1 MTSSRALL
9 WAGAAL
15 LVATGAYLAA
25 ENRPEPLLLAN
36 VLLHLVLGIGLAVP
50 FALWWWRRRGEPGVR
65 LGGLL
70 LLGSAAAGLLLV
82 ALGNRSGLKV
92 LLWAHAVLGLAGLA
106 VLLLAV
112 PRPQRGKLWQASA
125 AGLLLAVLVPVLA
138 IAYRSSWTG
147 EAAAFANP
155 PMPRNAAE
163 QAMGGA
169 EGPFY
174 PSPASTRNGGL
185 VPQKVFTE
193 SQSCGRSGCHPDAVE
208 QWSSSAHRFSGFD
221 NPWYRATYEAMRE
234 ARGPVAARWCA
245 GCHTPAVLL
254 SGAADRAPAEVAGTP
269 LGEAGV
275 SCTAC
280 HAISAVKTSIGQG
293 SYEVGVPA
301 LYDLA
306 VSDSALARWTHDVL
320 LRVDPDLH
328 RRSFTQPHTATA
340 EMCSTCHAAHM
351 DKAVNGYHWIGIFD
365 DYDAWQKTSL
375 SGESYIRAGYF
386 PKPQSC
392 VDCHMPHVPSEDAG
406 GAGGRSRSHRFA
418 AANTAL
424 PALRGDREQ
433 MKEVTGFLRSGAVA
447 LDLFSLAVAPV
458 PGSGLEEDLY
468 APLNR
473 LTAAVRRGEVTRL
486 DAMVRT
492 PGVGHYFP
500 GGKQDLA
507 DAWLELKVTDN
518 RGRVIFWSGREDAD
532 GVDPAAHRFDAMFIN
547 DRAQPVRNHEIW
559 EARSLVSWLPI
570 ESASARIFHYVVQ
583 VPSDAGEELIVH
595 ARLNYRKLRPDFT
608 RWAFSR
614 LGLRPPVV
622 PVVTVAEDTVRV
634 KVVAPDGPRADK
646 TRARG
651 EPEVDFARWSDFG
664 VALYRDGD
672 RRAAQRAFQRA
683 VELRPD
689 DVQAKSNLA
698 WPMQSLGDLAAA
710 REILNKALAQDPEAA
725 QAHFLLSNIARK
737 EGKLEEEIASLRA
750 AAAIYPRDA
759 ETRRQIGNLLFQK
772 GEYLEAVKWLRE
784 AAAIEPQDS
793 AIHLSLMQSY
803 AALADKENSKRHREI
818 FERLEPNWPVRRRL
832 TRQFLEANPQ
842 VDKEQ
847 GYHEHFSIPLDS
859 LKDGGR
865 R

>member
-1 MTSSRALL
+1 MTSFRAGL
-9 WAGAAL
+9 WIGAAL

-25 ENRPEPLLLAN
+25 ETRPEPLLLAN
-36 VLLHLVLGIGLAVP
+36 VLLHLVLGIGLAIP

-70 LLGSAAAGLLLV
+70 LLGSVAAGLLLA
-82 ALGNRSGLKV
+82 ALGNRSGLKI

-106 VLLLAV
+106 ALLLAV
-112 PRPQRGKLWQASA
+112 PRPRRGKLWQASA
-125 AGLLLAVLVPVLA
+125 AGLLLAVLIPAFA
-138 IAYRSSWTG
+138 IGYRAARSG
-147 EAAAFANP
+147 ESVAFANP
-155 PMPRNAAE
+155 PMPASAAK
-163 QAMGGA
+163 QAMGG
-169 EGPFY
+169 EKGPFY

-185 VPQKVFTE
+185 LPQKVFTE
-193 SQSCGRSGCHPDAVE
+193 SQSCGRSGCHPDALA
-208 QWSSSAHRFSGFD
+208 QWSSSAHRFSGLD
-221 NPWYRATYEAMRE
+221 NPWYRATYEEMRQ

-254 SGAADRAPAEVAGTP
+254 TGAADRAPAEVAATP

-306 VSDSALARWTHDVL
+306 VSDSAVARWTHDLL

-328 RRSFTQPHTATA
+328 RRSFSQPHTATA

-351 DKAVNGYHWIGIFD
+351 DKAVNDYHWIGIFD

-386 PKPQSC
+386 LEPQSC
-392 VDCHMPHVPSEDAG
+392 VDCHMPRG
-406 GAGGRSRSHRFA
+406 SHRFA

-433 MKEVTGFLRSGAVA
+433 LKEVTGFLRSGAVV

-473 LTAAVRRGEVTRL
+473 MSAAVRRGEVTRL
-486 DAMVRT
+486 DAVVRT

-532 GVDPAAHRFDAMFIN
+532 PAAHRFDSMFIN

-559 EARSLVSWLPI
+559 EARSLVSWLAI
-570 ESASARIFHYVVQ
+570 ESASARVFHYVVQ
-583 VPSDAGEELIVH
+583 VPPDAGEELTVH
-595 ARLNYRKLRPDFT
+595 ARVNYRKLRPDFT
-608 RWAFSR
+608 RWAFAR

-622 PVVTVAEDTVRV
+622 PVVAVAEDTVRV
-634 KVVAPDGPRADK
+634 KVVAPGGPRADRSQ
-646 TRARG
+646 TRVD
-651 EPEVDFARWSDFG
+651 PEVDFARWSDFG

-672 RRAAQRAFQRA
+672 RKAAQRAFQRA

-689 DVQAKSNLA
+689 DAQAKSNLA
-698 WPMQSLGDLAAA
+698 WPMQSLGDLDTA
-710 REILNKALAQDPEAA
+710 RKVLNEALAQDPKAA
-725 QAHFLLSNIARK
+725 QAHYLLSNVARQ
-737 EGKLEEEIASLRA
+737 EGRLAEEIASLQA
-750 AAAIYPRDA
+750 AAAVYPRDA

-772 GEYLEAVKWLRE
+772 GEYLGAVKWLRE

-793 AIHLSLMQSY
+793 AIHLALMQSY

-832 TRQFLEANPQ
+832 TRQFLEAHPQ

-847 GYHEHFSIPLDS
+847 GYHEHFSIPLDPP
-859 LKDGGR
+859 KDGGQR
-865 R
+865 